1 MTWNSKYESE
11 YESVSRMSTSINF
24 LENWIFIK
32 NLTNKNL
39 ASIWELHDIRE
50 VHFIRLV
57 LPLHCYSGDKN

>member
-1 MTWNSKYESE
+1 MTSNSKYESE
-11 YESVSRMSTSINF
+11 YESVSRMSTSI
-24 LENWIFIK
+24 NWIFIK

>member
-1 MTWNSKYESE
+1 
-11 YESVSRMSTSINF
+11 MSTSINF

-39 ASIWELHDIRE
+39 ASIWELHDRRE

>member
-39 ASIWELHDIRE
+39 VSLWELHDIRE

-57 LPLHCYSGDKN
+57 LPLPCYSGDKN